1 MFDDGRGIPAGYEIA
16 KEQIALS
23 SMRPQVM
30 PSLKGAKLSVG
41 TDGTKMTVSSKNVE
55 FEFDKDAGIVTSYKV
70 KGRQYINDGFGLQPN
85 FWRGPTDNDYGN
97 GAPLREDVWKRA
109 SKDFS
114 VKDASISVDADTA
127 KIDIDYLL
135 PSGNIY
141 NICYRIYPSGV
152 VKADVHFAAA
162 KDAPELPRLGV
173 RFRMPQAMERV
184 EYYGRGPCENY
195 IDRKASSKVGVH
207 VTTASNMYFPYVRP
221 QENGHHTDT
230 RWLSLTDNSGHGLKI
245 LADSLIEFNALRNT
259 VEDFDSEE
267 AVQHPYN
274 WPNRS
279 AEEIASRDEKTVKSV
294 LRRMHHINDI
304 VPRDFVEVCIDFVH
318 QGVGG
323 YDSWGAWPEKRHL
336 VRSDRDYR
344 SGFTIVPM

>member
-1 MFDDGRGIPAGYEIA
+1 M
-16 KEQIALS
+16 
-23 SMRPQVM
+23 
-30 PSLKGAKLSVG
+30 
-41 TDGTKMTVSSKNVE
+41 
-55 FEFDKDAGIVTSYKV
+55 
-70 KGRQYINDGFGLQPN
+70 QPN

-162 KDAPELPRLGV
+162 KDAPELPRLGM
-173 RFRMPQAMERV
+173 RFRMPQAMECV

-195 IDRKASSKVGVH
+195 IDRKASSKVGVY

-279 AEEIASRDEKTVKSV
+279 AEEIASRDEKAVKVYCGACITSMISFRVILLRYV
-294 LRRMHHINDI
+294 LILFIKELVDMTAGALGQRRGIWCALI
-304 VPRDFVEVCIDFVH
+304 
-318 QGVGG
+318 G
-323 YDSWGAWPEKRHL
+323 
-336 VRSDRDYR
+336 
-344 SGFTIVPM
+344 TIGQDLL